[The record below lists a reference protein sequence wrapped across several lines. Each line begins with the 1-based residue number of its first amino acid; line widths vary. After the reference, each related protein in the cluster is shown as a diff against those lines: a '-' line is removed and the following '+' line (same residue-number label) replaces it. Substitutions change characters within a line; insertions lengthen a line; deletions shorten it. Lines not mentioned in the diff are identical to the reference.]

1 MITSVTIENFKG
13 VREPLTIDLKPVTLL
28 FGANSA
34 GKSTLLHSM
43 LLAHELLAN
52 GNCNVDKTTIG
63 GTLVDLGGF
72 KEFVHGKD
80 TSESV
85 RLSFK
90 LDLGDVDF
98 SARWPLSEKLID
110 FGSTKV
116 DARPVDDIFDGVT
129 EFVLS
134 WDERAGAA
142 FVSGC
147 EISLGDVIF
156 AVLRQTGSGRRTGSN
171 QVLYLNR
178 LHPLWTSVDVGGDGG
193 ILSKL
198 WPISTL
204 TPEMIFDLCSP
215 YTKFDLERL
224 RDECVEFDVRDDFD
238 PIAELESAARN
249 SDLLGEDEAEYG
261 DDDEDED
268 ESDLVSDGEYP
279 QHRIACSP
287 VIDELCR
294 EDDVSFRVLYDP
306 VAIVRNKLDFT
317 EVLPERAILYRTT
330 DGVIGCAALLY
341 DAVHSE
347 YLSVDDPLTW
357 AESAGI
363 PFMTRQKLSSRE
375 DFIELSVV
383 ATDDFPCLNQALRI
397 EPPAEIADGEF
408 GGVGKFDIEFLGQL
422 LSRYILVPMQVLRE
436 ELARIRYVGPIREI
450 PSRGY
455 APSLSPDPAR
465 WASGL
470 GAWDLLHTGPE
481 SLVAEVDHWLRAENR
496 LNSKCG
502 IERLYSQLS
511 FPSAGVTAAPVS
523 GLKWSARLGK
533 QAGAPESV
541 TEFRKTPH
549 VFVRNH
555 NQVLLAPNAVG
566 VGISQVVPVVVSCI
580 DGCHLQRGDSDGMSG
595 DHTSG
600 GVDDGRI
607 LIFEQ
612 PELHL
617 HPRVQAALGDLFVEH
632 AATRQHP
639 RRHFII
645 IETHSEHLILR
656 LQRRIRE
663 TEVNKAPADGKLR
676 TDDLAIYYLK
686 QEDGSSRALG
696 IDVDVKGEF
705 IQPWPDDFFEI
716 DFYERFKTGEDG

>member
-13 VREPLTIDLKPVTLL
+13 VREPLTIDLKPITLL

-43 LLAHELLAN
+43 LLAHEVLAN
-52 GNCNVDKTTIG
+52 GNCNVDKTTLG

-72 KEFVHGKD
+72 REFVHGKD
-80 TSESV
+80 TNNCV

-98 SARWPLSEKLID
+98 SARWPLPEKLIE

-116 DARPVDDIFDGVT
+116 DARPADDIFDGVVT
-129 EFVLS
+129 FVVS

-171 QVLYLNR
+171 QILELNR
-178 LHPLWTSVDVGGDGG
+178 LHPLWSLVDVDGEGG

-204 TPEMIFDLCSP
+204 TPEALFNLCLP
-215 YTKFDLERL
+215 YTKVDFEHL
-224 RDECVEFDVRDDFD
+224 RAECVEVDVPNYSD
-238 PIAELESAARN
+238 PIAELGSAALN
-249 SDLLGEDEAEYG
+249 FNLQGVNEEKYC
-261 DDDEDED
+261 EDED
-268 ESDLVSDGEYP
+268 ENDREPESDDEYP
-279 QHRIACSP
+279 PQIIVCSP
-287 VIDELCR
+287 VIDELLR
-294 EDDVSFRVLYDP
+294 EDGVSFRVLYNP
-306 VAIVRNKLDFT
+306 ARYVRDELTDCASI
-317 EVLPERAILYRTT
+317 PERAILYRTS
-330 DGVIGCAALLY
+330 DGAIGCAAFLFNA
-341 DAVHSE
+341 D
-347 YLSVDDPLTW
+347 DDPDLVFDDSLTW
-357 AESAGI
+357 AELAGV
-363 PFMTRQKLSSRE
+363 PFRTRTRVSSSE
-375 DFIELSVV
+375 DFFELSVV
-383 ATDDFPCLNQALRI
+383 ATDAFPCLNQSLRI

-408 GGVGKFDIEFLGQL
+408 AAGTKVDVDFFGQV
-422 LSRYILVPMQVLRE
+422 LSRYILVPMQVLRD

-455 APSLSPDPAR
+455 APALSPDPTR

-470 GAWDLLHTGPE
+470 GAWDLLHTGPD
-481 SLVAEVDHWLRAENR
+481 SLVAEVDHWLQAENR

-511 FPSAGVTAAPVS
+511 FPVAQVTAAPAS
-523 GLKWSARLGK
+523 GLRAFAGRRK
-533 QAGAPESV
+533 QAGPPEV
-541 TEFRKTPH
+541 ATECRKTSH
-549 VFVRNH
+549 IFVRNH

-580 DGCHLQRGDSDGMSG
+580 DGCHLQQGDSAGMSG

-600 GVDDGRI
+600 GVDEGRI
-607 LIFEQ
+607 VILEQ

-617 HPRVQAALGDLFVEH
+617 HPRVQAALGDLFIEH

-639 RRHFII
+639 RRHLII

-656 LQRRIRE
+656 LLRRIRE
-663 TEVNKAPADGKLR
+663 TEVNKAPADRKLR

-686 QEDGSSRALG
+686 QEDGSSRALE
-696 IDVDVKGEF
+696 IEVDVKGEF

-716 DFYERFKTGEDG
+716 DFYERFPDAR

>member
-13 VREPLTIDLKPVTLL
+13 VREPLTIDLKPITLL
-28 FGANSA
+28 FGGNSA

-43 LLAHELLAN
+43 LFAHEVLAN

-72 KEFVHGKD
+72 REFVHGKD

-98 SARWPLSEKLID
+98 SARWPVAEKLID
-110 FGSTKV
+110 LGSKKV
-116 DARPVDDIFDGVT
+116 DARPVDDIFDGMIK
-129 EFVLS
+129 FVVS

-156 AVLRQTGSGRRTGSN
+156 AAITQTGSGRRTGSN
-171 QVLYLNR
+171 QVLELNR
-178 LHPLWTSVDVGGDGG
+178 LHPLWSSVDVDGDGG
-193 ILSKL
+193 ILTKL
-198 WPISTL
+198 WPISTV
-204 TPEMIFDLCSP
+204 TPEAIFDLCLP
-215 YTKFDLERL
+215 FTRFDLERL
-224 RDECVEFDVRDDFD
+224 RDECVEFDVREDFD
-238 PIAELESAARN
+238 PIAELETAAMN
-249 SDLLGEDEAEYG
+249 CDLRGVDRARYGE
-261 DDDEDED
+261 DDEDED
-268 ESDLVSDGEYP
+268 DNEAVSDDEYP

-287 VIDELCR
+287 IIDELFR
-294 EDDVSFRVLYDP
+294 EDNVSFRVLYNP
-306 VAIVRNKLDFT
+306 TRIVRSELLDDT
-317 EVLPERAILYRTT
+317 ILPDRAVLYRTS
-330 DGVIGCAALLY
+330 DGAIGCAALLY
-341 DAVHSE
+341 NAVDSE
-347 YLSVDDPLTW
+347 ELDVEDPLMW
-357 AESAGI
+357 AEFAGI
-363 PFMTRQKLSSRE
+363 PFMARTKSSSSE
-375 DFIELSVV
+375 DFLELSVV
-383 ATDDFPCLNQALRI
+383 AAEVFPCLNQALRI
-397 EPPAEIADGEF
+397 EPPADIADGEF
-408 GGVGKFDIEFLGQL
+408 TGGKVDVEFLGQL
-422 LSRYILVPMQVLRE
+422 LSRYILVPMQVLRD

-455 APSLSPDPAR
+455 APSLSPDHTR

-511 FPSAGVTAAPVS
+511 LPSAKVSAAPVS
-523 GLKWSARLGK
+523 GLNAFARLRN
-533 QAGAPESV
+533 QAGPPDAV

-549 VFVRNH
+549 IFVRNH
-555 NQVLLAPNAVG
+555 NEVLLAPNAVG

-580 DGCHLQRGDSDGMSG
+580 DGCKLQRDSAGMS
-595 DHTSG
+595 DHHTSE

-617 HPRVQAALGDLFVEH
+617 HPRVQAALGDLFIEH

-686 QEDGSSRALG
+686 QEDGSSRALE
-696 IDVDVKGEF
+696 IEVDVKGEF

-716 DFYERFKTGEDG
+716 DFYERFKTGDEG